1 MRLTLLQT
9 EPVWRD
15 AARSIEQAERLLEGA
30 GPADVYVL
38 PEMWATGF
46 DAELAE
52 PPRRG
57 SAEALEWM
65 TDAACRLDAAVAG
78 TLPWPEAEDGSWRNR
93 FFFVTPQGVA
103 AHYDKRHLFAPA
115 REDRS
120 FVAGEADTV
129 VDWRGWRF
137 RLQTCF
143 DLRFPESGRN
153 RRSEPY
159 DAVLYAASWPASRRR
174 AWDALLVAR
183 AIENQAYCVG
193 VNRVGSDPYCAYNG
207 GSAAVS
213 PGGEVLCRLEGA
225 AQAHT
230 VELDDGAVARQRS
243 RFTTLA

>member
-15 AARSIEQAERLLEGA
+15 VARSIEQAEELLEGA

-52 PPRRG
+52 PTRRG

-78 TLPWPEAEDGSWRNR
+78 TLPWPEVDDGSWRNR

-103 AHYDKRHLFAPA
+103 AHYDKRHLFVPA

-153 RRSEPY
+153 RSSEPY

-230 VELDDGAVARQRS
+230 VELDEGAVARQRS
-243 RFTTLA
+243 RFATLE